1 MSLHFPGH
9 PEAAAP
15 AGYRL
20 VLAPCSLVLLVFH
33 GFGARP
39 DVGFRRHHH
48 YIIYAVHAM
57 SPPVPAEKNL
67 RRLPAALPLLG
78 GPPQLLV
85 LQDNTRGERV
95 IRRPGTGS
103 LIENTI

>member
-48 YIIYAVHAM
+48 YIIYAVYVYMPCLHRC
-57 SPPVPAEKNL
+57 L
-67 RRLPAALPLLG
+67 RKKTYGGCRLLFPSSAAPL
-78 GPPQLLV
+78 
-85 LQDNTRGERV
+85 
-95 IRRPGTGS
+95 S
-103 LIENTI
+103 F